1 MGVWD
6 NNCFF
11 KEPTKNLMNKI
22 KNSMNKLSQFK
33 ILFVLHIDVFLSI
46 TFGSAKKKSPHTYIY
61 VHWKNIARFYFYLL
75 FERDGRLIFP

>member
-1 MGVWD
+1 M
-6 NNCFF
+6 FL

-61 VHWKNIARFYFYLL
+61 TFIEKTLLGFIFIYFLK
-75 FERDGRLIFP
+75 EMED